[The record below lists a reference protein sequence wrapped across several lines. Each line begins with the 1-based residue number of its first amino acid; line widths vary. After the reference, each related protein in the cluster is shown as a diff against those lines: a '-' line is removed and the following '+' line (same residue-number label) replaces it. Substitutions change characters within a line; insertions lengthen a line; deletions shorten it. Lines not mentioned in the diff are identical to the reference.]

1 MDCPICRGLERAFE
15 SAYGEYI
22 EARQSASYRFST
34 KFAAHKEVDMER
46 AKSELEEHEVECVSA
61 FRLTDVL
68 PSPSIQDLLDDS
80 IDRFDAETEE
90 WFQLA

>member
-1 MDCPICRGLERAFE
+1 
-15 SAYGEYI
+15 
-22 EARQSASYRFST
+22 
-34 KFAAHKEVDMER
+34 MER

-61 FRLTDVL
+61 LRLTGVL

>member
-1 MDCPICRGLERAFE
+1 
-15 SAYGEYI
+15 
-22 EARQSASYRFST
+22 
-34 KFAAHKEVDMER
+34 MER